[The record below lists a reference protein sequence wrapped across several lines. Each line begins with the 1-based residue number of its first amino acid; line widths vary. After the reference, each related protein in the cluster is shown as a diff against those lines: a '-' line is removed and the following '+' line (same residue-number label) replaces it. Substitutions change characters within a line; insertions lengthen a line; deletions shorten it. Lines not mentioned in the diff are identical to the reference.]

1 MNIAEIIRNGIPK
14 VGEAYM
20 SDKKVVL
27 QATIMSDNI
36 LYDCSLPTAQKY
48 QVIGYG
54 YCYGD
59 LTIHV
64 VMDNFKT
71 LKIEKY
77 PLSNFLSMKLKRTAP
92 FINETSIKKTTL
104 MEKNKFYLNPYGIL
118 YTHSDRCSL
127 LVNGIAL
134 TVQRIRIE
142 TLKDD
147 NRIYEVTDM
156 ESVKKILEKQRNFL
170 DEISLFYVDD
180 EKCFD
185 ELIKKSINYLLDDY
199 YTRFASPF
207 LMNKVITYKLLEI
220 VEKK

>member
-1 MNIAEIIRNGIPK
+1 MNIAKIIQIGILK

-20 SDKKVVL
+20 SD
-27 QATIMSDNI
+27 NI
-36 LYDCSLPTAQKY
+36 SYDYSLPTAQKF

-54 YCYGD
+54 DYYSD

-64 VMDNFKT
+64 VTDNFKT

-77 PLSNFLSMKLKRTAP
+77 PLSNFLSMKLKRTEP
-92 FINETSIKKTTL
+92 FINEMSIKKTTL

-134 TVQRIRIE
+134 TVIRKRIE
-142 TLKDD
+142 TIKDD

-199 YTRFASPF
+199 YTLFASPF

-220 VEKK
+220 VEKMSNNV

>member
-1 MNIAEIIRNGIPK
+1 MNIAKIIQSGIPK

-20 SDKKVVL
+20 SD
-27 QATIMSDNI
+27 NI
-36 LYDCSLPTAQKY
+36 SYDYSLPTAQKF

-54 YCYGD
+54 DYYSD

-64 VMDNFKT
+64 VTDNFKT
-71 LKIEKY
+71 LMIEKC
-77 PLSNFLSMKLKRTAP
+77 PLSKFLSMNLIKTTP
-92 FINETSIKKTTL
+92 FINEMSIKKTTNL
-104 MEKNKFYLNPYGIL
+104 MEKNKFYLNPYGVL
-118 YTHSDRCSL
+118 YTYSDRCSL

-134 TVQRIRIE
+134 TVIRKRIE
-142 TLKDD
+142 TIKDD

-220 VEKK
+220 VEKMSNNL

>member
-1 MNIAEIIRNGIPK
+1 MNIAEIIQSGIPK

-20 SDKKVVL
+20 SD
-27 QATIMSDNI
+27 NI
-36 LYDCSLPTAQKY
+36 RYDCSIPTAQKC
-48 QVIGYG
+48 QVIGYDV
-54 YCYGD
+54 YYGK
-59 LTIHV
+59 LMIHV

-77 PLSNFLSMKLKRTAP
+77 PLSRFLSMKLKRTTP
-92 FINETSIKKTTL
+92 FINEMSIKKTNL

-156 ESVKKILEKQRNFL
+156 ESVKKILDKQRNFL
-170 DEISLFYVDD
+170 DEISLFYLDD

-220 VEKK
+220 VEKMSNNV